1 MALDYLTLNKL
12 ISYLEEMISQ
22 LEEKEVTEHKLQSD
36 TDLLFSVE
44 HRLHTAIDAVINIS
58 EHIVA
63 GLNLGHVDRAKDT
76 LKILSN
82 EGILIKDLAD
92 KLGQATDM
100 RNILVHQYFDID
112 VKELSEAVT
121 KDLQDLRDF
130 VESINNF
137 LKKQNPA
144 LRG

>member
-22 LEEKEVTEHKLQSD
+22 LEEKEITKQKLQSD

-44 HRLHTAIDAVINIS
+44 HRLHTAIDAVISIS

-63 GLNLGHVDRAKDT
+63 GLNLGHVDRAKDIIR
-76 LKILSN
+76 ILSN
-82 EGILIKDLAD
+82 EGILTKNLAD

-112 VKELSEAVT
+112 VNEISDAVT

-130 VESINNF
+130 VKNINTF
-137 LKKQNPA
+137 LKKQKLYPKE
-144 LRG
+144 